1 MWFHS
6 FTICEQPKRL
16 QHHILAMN
24 YAFVN
29 FISNHSFH
37 WAHFKKIMMAFRK
50 SAVDAV
56 PIFWRL
62 FSIYKT
68 SACSSQYFQTAA
80 IKHRNLSLTT
90 TTLSFSRHLLMEA
103 LDYKYK
109 SQNWTGTETKCTWNR
124 TSNLF
129 AKADEIFE
137 ISNRKICDTNNL
149 TK

>member
-37 WAHFKKIMMAFRK
+37 WAHFKKIMMAFRE

-56 PIFWRL
+56 PIFFL
-62 FSIYKT
+62 IYKT

-149 TK
+149 TR